1 MTTEKEAPHSK
12 ENEMTVLGC
21 MLTSESHLKIGAE
34 TLSESD
40 FYFSEHKI
48 LFSTIKAAYKENKP
62 ADVFLVSEDLKSR
75 GKLKSVGDIG
85 YITALAQYAGTSA
98 YIEEYIERLK
108 ALSQQRLVIALM
120 QTIQRKVLNGENV
133 SIGEIQEELRRIE
146 KNDGSANKFSIKSL
160 NEFKENFLLTNPP
173 KKLMLLD
180 YANDKGVPTGF
191 LPKGIVAMLTGA
203 GGGGKTHLLAQLAIS
218 VSNGTRWLDTFTTT
232 KHCGEGNKGNIF
244 FGLGENQ
251 YDDIHRVL
259 YKASKELRDHEP
271 DILKEAPLM
280 EASKRIFPFSFCG
293 QNAAFIEN
301 GKPSQYF
308 RQLKA
313 KLIEMKPKGGW
324 ALIIL
329 DPVSRLMGADAETD
343 NAAATQFIALL
354 EELTIDLPGKPT
366 VLFAHHISKAAQ
378 RENKPDQTAAR
389 GSSALTDGV
398 RWQVNLSKDDKDK
411 ITLKMTKTNFTASFP
426 IPIELVKDEDGFLKR
441 LKGNSDK
448 TKSTPQPKQKESIED
463 RMTR

>member
-1 MTTEKEAPHSK
+1 MTTEKEALYSK
-12 ENEMTVLGC
+12 ESEMIVLGC
-21 MLTSESHLKIGAE
+21 MLNSESHLKIA
-34 TLSESD
+34 SEALLDLD
-40 FYFSEHKI
+40 FYFKEHKT
-48 LFSTIKAAYKENKP
+48 LFSTLKAAYKENKR
-62 ADVFLVSEDLKSR
+62 ADIFLVSEDLKR
-75 GKLKSVGDIG
+75 RDKLEAIGGIG
-85 YITALAQYAGTSA
+85 YIATLAQYAGTSA
-98 YIEEYIERLK
+98 YIEEYIEIVK
-108 ALSQQRLVIALM
+108 ECSQKRQISEVI
-120 QTIQRKVLNGENV
+120 QTVERKLLNGESV
-133 SIGEIQEELRRIE
+133 TAGELQEEFKRIE

-160 NEFKENFLLTNPP
+160 NEFKENFLLTDPP
-173 KKLMLLD
+173 KKPMLLD
-180 YANDKGVPTGF
+180 YASEKGIPIGL

-218 VSNGTRWLDTFTTT
+218 VSTGTPWLDTFTTT
-232 KHCGEGNKGNIF
+232 KHCGEEKKGSVF

-259 YKASKELRDHEP
+259 YKASKELRQHEP
-271 DILKEAPLM
+271 DILKEDPLM

-354 EELTIDLPGKPT
+354 EELTIDLPGNPT
-366 VLFAHHISKAAQ
+366 VLFAHHISKAAKKEGKQ
-378 RENKPDQTAAR
+378 DQTAAR

-398 RWQVNLSKDDKDK
+398 RWQVNLNKDESDK

-441 LKGNSDK
+441 LKGNSNK
-448 TKSTPQPKQKESIED
+448 TKSPTQPKQKESIED
-463 RMTR
+463 RMIR